1 MLSKRLNIRLSPKQL
16 VWVKKNA
23 RINKQTEAEY
33 VRSLVDKEIEKAAKA
48 RKN

>member
-1 MLSKRLNIRLSPKQL
+1 MFSKRLNIRLSPKHL

-33 VRSLVDKEIEKAAKA
+33 VRSLIDKASGKAAKA
-48 RKN
+48 RKS